1 MLGKWIRRVLILL
14 VLVAILLFVGMA
26 KYGWE
31 IMGIKIQTSGEA
43 KKAETKVEKEI
54 KKGAEKVGE
63 IGEDVLD
70 VIKEEGGKL
79 GETVKEKVDEAGDKI
94 GKKIEEIKK
103 EIKSSSEE
111 GEATEEDEEKLDKI
125 IEDKSKG
132 SSK

>member
-1 MLGKWIRRVLILL
+1 MLGKWVRRVLILL

-43 KKAETKVEKEI
+43 KKVETEVEKDI
-54 KKGAEKVGE
+54 KKGTEKVEE

-70 VIKEEGGKL
+70 LIKEEGGKL
-79 GETVKEKVDEAGDKI
+79 GETIKEKADEAGDKI

-103 EIKSSSEE
+103 EMKSSGEE
-111 GEATEEDEEKLDKI
+111 GETTKEEDEKLDKI
-125 IEDKSKG
+125 IEDRSTRSGK
-132 SSK
+132 